1 MFQKW
6 KLCFSSYS
14 TCSRMPCIES
24 TGAVGGNEW
33 NGSKICKTR
42 CGRWSAPQL
51 NVQPGVIVHRPLIMR
66 GCIKNSQKLD
76 EHRFGASQVP
86 HSLIWPIH
94 PRHLFSNKMNRAY
107 KFEIKKSRHT
117 TFLYPATYTKHPIHV
132 YPTPK
137 QLRRRTLSSKLKI
150 DHASHHKTEARS
162 RPFDLLLLNI
172 SSAHWTPLESFMQ
185 STNRSRLY
193 LTQMDVARSWS
204 TLSSSPSSPS
214 SYSLIQLL
222 TFPIW

>member
-1 MFQKW
+1 MSGMDQKFA
-6 KLCFSSYS
+6 KLAADDGQRLNS
-14 TCSRMPCIES
+14 
-24 TGAVGGNEW
+24 
-33 NGSKICKTR
+33 
-42 CGRWSAPQL
+42 

-86 HSLIWPIH
+86 RSLIWPIH
-94 PRHLFSNKMNRAY
+94 PRHLFSNKMARAY

-137 QLRRRTLSSKLKI
+137 QLRRRTVSSKLKI
-150 DHASHHKTEARS
+150 DHASHQKTEARS

-172 SSAHWTPLESFMQ
+172 SSAHWTLPESFMQ

-204 TLSSSPSSPS
+204 TLSSSLSSPS
-214 SYSLIQLL
+214 SYSLSIQLL

>member
-1 MFQKW
+1 
-6 KLCFSSYS
+6 
-14 TCSRMPCIES
+14 MPYIVS

-42 CGRWSAPQL
+42 CGRWSAP
-51 NVQPGVIVHRPLIMR
+51 VIVHRPLIMR

-94 PRHLFSNKMNRAY
+94 PRHLFSPKMARAY
-107 KFEIKKSRHT
+107 KFEIKKSRRT
-117 TFLYPATYTKHPIHV
+117 TFLYPATYTKHV

-162 RPFDLLLLNI
+162 RPFNLLLLNI
-172 SSAHWTPLESFMQ
+172 SSAHWTPPESFMQ

-193 LTQMDVARSWS
+193 LTQMGVARWWS
-204 TLSSSPSSPS
+204 TSSSLSSSPS
-214 SYSLIQLL
+214 SYSLLIRLL
-222 TFPIW
+222 PSPIW

>member
-1 MFQKW
+1 MIQKW

-24 TGAVGGNEW
+24 TGAVGANEW

-94 PRHLFSNKMNRAY
+94 PRHLFSNKMARAY

-117 TFLYPATYTKHPIHV
+117 TSCILQPTQNIPYMFIPLQNNYAHAPYPANWKLIM
-132 YPTPK
+132 
-137 QLRRRTLSSKLKI
+137 LLIIKLKQGAVLLI
-150 DHASHHKTEARS
+150 YCYWIYLQRIGPRRKVLCNQRTDPGCIWHKWMSPGHDQHYRHHRHH
-162 RPFDLLLLNI
+162 RPHI
-172 SSAHWTPLESFMQ
+172 HCW
-185 STNRSRLY
+185 Y
-193 LTQMDVARSWS
+193 KC
-204 TLSSSPSSPS
+204 
-214 SYSLIQLL
+214 
-222 TFPIW
+222 

>member
-1 MFQKW
+1 MV
-6 KLCFSSYS
+6 SAS
-14 TCSRMPCIES
+14 TLW
-24 TGAVGGNEW
+24 G
-33 NGSKICKTR
+33 
-42 CGRWSAPQL
+42 

-94 PRHLFSNKMNRAY
+94 PRHLFSPKMARAY

-117 TFLYPATYTKHPIHV
+117 TFLHPATYTIHV
-132 YPTPK
+132 YPTLK
-137 QLRRRTLSSKLKI
+137 QLCRRTLSSQLKV
-150 DHASHHKTEARS
+150 DHTSHHKTEARS

-172 SSAHWTPLESFMQ
+172 SSAHWTLPESFMQ
-185 STNRSRLY
+185 STSRSQLY
-193 LTQMDVARSWS
+193 LKQMDVARSWS
-204 TLSSSPSSPS
+204 TVSSLPSSPS
-214 SYSLIQLL
+214 SYSLLIQLL

>member
-1 MFQKW
+1 MK
-6 KLCFSSYS
+6 
-14 TCSRMPCIES
+14 
-24 TGAVGGNEW
+24 
-33 NGSKICKTR
+33 
-42 CGRWSAPQL
+42 
-51 NVQPGVIVHRPLIMR
+51 

-86 HSLIWPIH
+86 RSLIWPIH
-94 PRHLFSNKMNRAY
+94 PRHLFSNKMARAY

-137 QLRRRTLSSKLKI
+137 QLRRRTVSSKLKI
-150 DHASHHKTEARS
+150 DHASHHKTEA
-162 RPFDLLLLNI
+162 FDLLLLNI
-172 SSAHWTPLESFMQ
+172 SSAHWTLPESFMQ

-204 TLSSSPSSPS
+204 TLSSSLSSPS
-214 SYSLIQLL
+214 SYSLSIQLL